1 MCLKMKDI
9 ICYEMCLKMKD
20 TICYE
25 MCMKM
30 KDTFAMNVSENEGY
44 CLL

>member
-9 ICYEMCLKMKD
+9 ICFEMCLKIKD

-25 MCMKM
+25 MCLKM

-44 CLL
+44 SLL